1 MVVTLVSSSV
11 DGVSDCRKITELFAD
26 KYEELYTC
34 VSYDEAEM
42 TALRDEIGEF
52 KQFCARV

>member
-1 MVVTLVSSSV
+1 MVVTLLCYSSSV

-26 KYEELYTC
+26 KYKELYTC

-42 TALRDEIGEF
+42 TALRDRNRCNG
-52 KQFCARV
+52 